1 MRLRSRASGAL
12 LGLAVMAGCGRPAPA
27 ARTFALTDDAGVVTD
42 FARPAGR
49 VVSLVP
55 AGTELLYALGGGPL
69 LVGRTRWCDYPAEA
83 LAVPSVGDGLSPNVE
98 AVIARRPDLVLLYR
112 SATNAQAASRL
123 RGLGVAVLEIA
134 IDRQQDFE
142 RDARLLARAIG
153 RPGAG
158 DSLVAAVAARLT
170 AATATGT
177 GGPSVLA
184 LAWTDPP
191 IAIGGGSFLDEIIRR
206 AGARNLF
213 GDQPQ
218 PSFVVSIEAV
228 VARKPDLILA
238 VGDEEPAFVR
248 RPEWR
253 AVAAVR
259 DRRFVR
265 VAGSMFNRPS
275 PRIADAVLALR
286 SALDSARTR

>member
-1 MRLRSRASGAL
+1 M
-12 LGLAVMAGCGRPAPA
+12 
-27 ARTFALTDDAGVVTD
+27 
-42 FARPAGR
+42 
-49 VVSLVP
+49 
-55 AGTELLYALGGGPL
+55 

-213 GDQPQ
+213 GDQAQ

-286 SALDSARTR
+286 SALDSAWTR